1 VSLAKTRIE
10 MIKKGAQKGASG
22 NPLFS
27 YTCPISW
34 APFTIIGDGTH
45 HSRTQDRSPAPRL
58 AELDEERAALAAELD
73 ELVQMPLGL
82 PPDTAPNMANSDR
95 THCRRLR
102 K

>member
-1 VSLAKTRIE
+1 MTARTTREHRI
-10 MIKKGAQKGASG
+10 AA
-22 NPLFS
+22 L
-27 YTCPISW
+27 
-34 APFTIIGDGTH
+34 
-45 HSRTQDRSPAPRL
+45 RPRL